1 MSRCLNTVPGFQCY
15 ECPEGYVGT
24 YEDAYAWEFHQRVFE
39 YGNLN
44 YSIHANQTCNDID
57 ECAINNGGCD
67 PMMPC
72 INTPVSFGLDFKF
85 CLFFFSSF
93 SFLSCLNLA
102 ILTKFGLSS
111 DFAFLE

>member
-15 ECPEGYVGT
+15 ECPDGYVGT
-24 YEDAYAWEFHQRVFE
+24 YEDAYEWGYHQRVFE

-44 YSIHANQTCNDID
+44 RSIYAAQTCYDID

-72 INTPVSFGLDFKF
+72 VNTNVSVSFIQCWYVKHI
-85 CLFFFSSF
+85 FF
-93 SFLSCLNLA
+93 
-102 ILTKFGLSS
+102 
-111 DFAFLE
+111 